1 METQRNLAIDRFRGL
16 AIFLMVIAN
25 YLGGVELVPAF
36 LKHAPDIGFTVID
49 TIAPMFIFAIGLT
62 YRPSFEKRLK
72 QQGALS
78 AYMHF
83 VTRYFALVGIGA
95 LFTAGGTTVAGEP
108 TDWGVLQAIGV
119 AGLICLLFIRLNPY
133 QRFAAGATL
142 LVVYQFALDH
152 WILQPVLSSVQ
163 GGFYGTVSW
172 GAMLVIATAMADMRR
187 KGLRPYVLSCVLIAA
202 VAIASLFLVPVSKH
216 RVSLSYVA
224 ITLAISGLVYLL
236 FELGSR
242 FVKNQPGYLCW
253 WGENPMAL
261 YILHLFILGL
271 FELPNAEG
279 WYAQAPIW
287 LVMVQLGLL
296 IGLVS
301 FAAWDLH
308 RHRILIKL

>member
-1 METQRNLAIDRFRGL
+1 MDIPRNLAIDRFRGL
-16 AIFLMVIAN
+16 AILLMVVAN
-25 YLGGVELVPAF
+25 YLGGVDIVPAF

-72 QQGALS
+72 QRGALS
-78 AYMHF
+78 ATMHF

-108 TDWGVLQAIGV
+108 ADWGVLQAIGV
-119 AGLICLLFIRLNPY
+119 AGLICLLFVRLNPY
-133 QRFAAGATL
+133 QRLAAGAAL
-142 LVVYQFALDH
+142 LVVYQFALDR
-152 WILQPVLSSVQ
+152 WILQPVLASVQ
-163 GGFYGTVSW
+163 GGFYGTISW

-187 KGLRPYVLSCVLIAA
+187 KGLRPYVLTCIVLAA
-202 VAIASLFLVPVSKH
+202 VAVASVFLVPVSKH
-216 RVSLSYVA
+216 RVSLSYVLV
-224 ITLAISGLVYLL
+224 TLAISALVYLL

-253 WGENPMAL
+253 WGENPIVL

-271 FELPNAEG
+271 FELPSAQG
-279 WYAQAPIW
+279 WYAQAPVW
-287 LVMVQLGLL
+287 LVIIQLSFL
-296 IGLVS
+296 IGVVS